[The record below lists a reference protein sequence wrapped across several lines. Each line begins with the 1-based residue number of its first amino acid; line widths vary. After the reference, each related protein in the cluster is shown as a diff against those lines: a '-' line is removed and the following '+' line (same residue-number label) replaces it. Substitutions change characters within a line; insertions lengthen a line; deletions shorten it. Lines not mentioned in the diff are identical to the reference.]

1 MKNNIDKF
9 GYKVYKINIKVKMG
23 DKRKMKNKKLKKNI
37 EGITLIALA
46 VTIIVLLILAGVAL
60 NLTIG
65 QNGIFSRAKD
75 ATNTWKKAE
84 INEQLALDE
93 GANLIDSYLN
103 GNGTE
108 EGDITKEKLKI
119 GDYVEYTPDTVGAY
133 SLTLAV
139 SGYTSNQSI
148 PQETMKW
155 QIMSIN
161 EDGTIDLVS
170 ENATTQRIYLK
181 GALGYNNGVYVIN
194 DICKKQYSNK
204 NLNVTARNLNKD
216 DIVIKMNSKG
226 INAMNA
232 TSNEDSGTLY
242 GKTRTYIK
250 GSAATE
256 YPNLYEYE
264 NGSGINSDTV
274 KQDGIGLSDAYYS
287 TPTNETLSTADKLT
301 ATQTY
306 SWMQIQSAYFDDI
319 NFYNTIFKAQWSWL
333 STRFQNCAGNHVG
346 FGLCAISD
354 ARLDGSNMYFAGQA
368 FDDSASLRPVVTL
381 GANVEFSNGDG
392 SIDNPYKISI

>member
-1 MKNNIDKF
+1 MK
-9 GYKVYKINIKVKMG
+9 KIEKNKRITIIISIICIIVIIGIIIGANVIKVNIANGKYNSSNSG
-23 DKRKMKNKKLKKNI
+23 SNNKNLIPEYIK
-37 EGITLIALA
+37 EGITLGGITGTLK
-46 VTIIVLLILAGVAL
+46 VLD
-60 NLTIG
+60 T
-65 QNGIFSRAKD
+65 SD
-75 ATNTWKKAE
+75 ATAKPE
-84 INEQLALDE
+84 
-93 GANLIDSYLN
+93 
-103 GNGTE
+103 
-108 EGDITKEKLKI
+108 DITKGKTAYVNGVKITGTKITREILKI
-119 GDYVEYTPDTVGAY
+119 GDYVEYTPDTASVY
-133 SLTLAV
+133 SLTSAV

-256 YPNLYEYE
+256 YPNLYKYE

-381 GANVEFSNGDG
+381 GANVEFSDGDG
-392 SIDNPYKISI
+392 SIDKPYKISI

>member
-1 MKNNIDKF
+1 MKI
-9 GYKVYKINIKVKMG
+9 IW
-23 DKRKMKNKKLKKNI
+23 KNKKLIIIISVICIIAIIGIIIGANVIKVNIANEKYNSSNSDSNNKNLI
-37 EGITLIALA
+37 PEYIKEGITLGG
-46 VTIIVLLILAGVAL
+46 VTGTLK
-60 NLTIG
+60 NLDT
-65 QNGIFSRAKD
+65 SD
-75 ATNTWKKAE
+75 ATAKPEDIIYGKTAYVDGVK
-84 INEQLALDE
+84 IT
-93 GANLIDSYLN
+93 
-103 GNGTE
+103 GTKVTRE
-108 EGDITKEKLKI
+108 MLEV
-119 GDYVEYTPDTVGAY
+119 GDYVEYTPDTASAY
-133 SLTLAV
+133 SLTTAV
-139 SGYTSNQSI
+139 SGYTSNQNI

-155 QIMSIN
+155 QIMNIN

-381 GANVEFSNGDG
+381 GANVEFSDGDG
-392 SIDNPYKISI
+392 SIDKPYKISI

>member
-1 MKNNIDKF
+1 MKII
-9 GYKVYKINIKVKMG
+9 G
-23 DKRKMKNKKLKKNI
+23 KNKKLIIIISVICIIVIIGIIIGANIIKLNIANEKYNSSNSGSNNKNLI
-37 EGITLIALA
+37 PEYIKEGITLGG
-46 VTIIVLLILAGVAL
+46 VTGTLK
-60 NLTIG
+60 NLDT
-65 QNGIFSRAKD
+65 SD
-75 ATNTWKKAE
+75 ATAKPEDIIYGKTAYVDGVK
-84 INEQLALDE
+84 IT
-93 GANLIDSYLN
+93 
-103 GNGTE
+103 GTKVTRE
-108 EGDITKEKLKI
+108 MLEV
-119 GDYVEYTPDTVGAY
+119 GDYVEYTPDTASAY
-133 SLTLAV
+133 GLTTAV
-139 SGYTSNQSI
+139 SGYTSNQSVT
-148 PQETMKW
+148 QETLKW
-155 QIMSIN
+155 RIMSIN

-170 ENATTQRIYLK
+170 EKATTQNIYLK
-181 GALGYNNGVYVIN
+181 GGLGYNNGVYVIN

-232 TSNEDSGTLY
+232 TSNENSGTLY

-256 YPNLYEYE
+256 YPNLYKYE

-354 ARLDGSNMYFAGQA
+354 TKLDGSNMYFAGQA

-381 GANVEFSNGDG
+381 GANVEFSDGDG
-392 SIDNPYKISI
+392 SIDKPYKISI

>member
-1 MKNNIDKF
+1 MKI
-9 GYKVYKINIKVKMG
+9 IW
-23 DKRKMKNKKLKKNI
+23 KNKKLIIIISVICIIAIIGIIIGANVIKVNIANEKYNSSNSGSNNKNLI
-37 EGITLIALA
+37 PEYIKEGITLGG
-46 VTIIVLLILAGVAL
+46 VTGTLK
-60 NLTIG
+60 NLDT
-65 QNGIFSRAKD
+65 SD
-75 ATNTWKKAE
+75 ATAKPEDIIYGKTAYVDGVK
-84 INEQLALDE
+84 IT
-93 GANLIDSYLN
+93 
-103 GNGTE
+103 GTKVTRE
-108 EGDITKEKLKI
+108 MLEV
-119 GDYVEYTPDTVGAY
+119 GDYVEYTPDTASAY
-133 SLTLAV
+133 GLTTAV
-139 SGYTSNQSI
+139 SGYTSNQSVT
-148 PQETMKW
+148 QETLKW
-155 QIMSIN
+155 RIMSIN

-232 TSNEDSGTLY
+232 TSNEDSGILY

-306 SWMQIQSAYFDDI
+306 SWMQIQSSYFDDTK
-319 NFYNTIFKAQWSWL
+319 FYSTLFISEWAWL

-346 FGLCAISD
+346 FGMCGI
-354 ARLDGSNMYFAGQA
+354 
-368 FDDSASLRPVVTL
+368 SASGLSGASLYWEGNIFDSGATLRPVVTL
-381 GANVEFSNGDG
+381 GANVEFSDGDG
-392 SIDNPYKISI
+392 SIDKPYKISI

>member
-1 MKNNIDKF
+1 MKII
-9 GYKVYKINIKVKMG
+9 G
-23 DKRKMKNKKLKKNI
+23 KNKKLIIIISVICIIVIIGIIIGANVIKVNIANEKYNSSNSDSNNKNLI
-37 EGITLIALA
+37 PEYIKEGITLGG
-46 VTIIVLLILAGVAL
+46 VTGTLK
-60 NLTIG
+60 NLDT
-65 QNGIFSRAKD
+65 SD
-75 ATNTWKKAE
+75 ATAKPEDIIYGKTAYVDGVK
-84 INEQLALDE
+84 IT
-93 GANLIDSYLN
+93 
-103 GNGTE
+103 GTKVTRE
-108 EGDITKEKLKI
+108 MLEV
-119 GDYVEYTPDTVGAY
+119 GDYVEYTPDTASAY
-133 SLTLAV
+133 SLTTAV
-139 SGYTSNQSI
+139 SGYTSNQNI

-155 QIMSIN
+155 QIMNIN

-250 GSAATE
+250 GSADTN
-256 YPNLYEYE
+256 YPNLYKYE

-333 STRFQNCAGNHVG
+333 STRFQGCAGNHVG
-346 FGLCAISD
+346 FGLCAIS
-354 ARLDGSNMYFAGQA
+354 ATTLSGSNMYFAGNLV
-368 FDDSASLRPVVTL
+368 DSNASLRPVVTL
-381 GANVEFSNGDG
+381 GANVEFSDGDG
-392 SIDNPYKISI
+392 SIDKPYKISI